1 MSRIIKVNAS
11 SEYNIYLGNN
21 ELDNLAKYF
30 NLNRKVLVVTDSN
43 IPLEYVN
50 KVLNSCLKGYLVTLT
65 PGESSKCFDNYLKL
79 NKILLENEFSRTD
92 AIVALGGGV
101 IGDLSAFVAST
112 YMRGIDFYNI
122 PTSLLAMVDSS
133 IGGKTAIDFLGVKNV
148 IGSFY
153 QPRGVLI
160 DIDTLDSLDRRQL

>member
-50 KVLNSCLKGYLVTLT
+50 KVLNSCLTLNSFIKYLL
-65 PGESSKCFDNYLKL
+65 
-79 NKILLENEFSRTD
+79 
-92 AIVALGGGV
+92 
-101 IGDLSAFVAST
+101 
-112 YMRGIDFYNI
+112 
-122 PTSLLAMVDSS
+122 
-133 IGGKTAIDFLGVKNV
+133 
-148 IGSFY
+148 GSFT
-153 QPRGVLI
+153 
-160 DIDTLDSLDRRQL
+160 D

>member
-50 KVLNSCLKGYLVTLT
+50 KVLNSCLKGYLVTLN

-79 NKILLENEFSRTD
+79 NNVLLENEFSRTD
-92 AIVALGGGV
+92 AIVA
-101 IGDLSAFVAST
+101 
-112 YMRGIDFYNI
+112 
-122 PTSLLAMVDSS
+122 
-133 IGGKTAIDFLGVKNV
+133 
-148 IGSFY
+148 
-153 QPRGVLI
+153 
-160 DIDTLDSLDRRQL
+160 

>member
-50 KVLNSCLKGYLVTLT
+50 KV
-65 PGESSKCFDNYLKL
+65 
-79 NKILLENEFSRTD
+79 
-92 AIVALGGGV
+92 
-101 IGDLSAFVAST
+101 
-112 YMRGIDFYNI
+112 
-122 PTSLLAMVDSS
+122 
-133 IGGKTAIDFLGVKNV
+133 
-148 IGSFY
+148 
-153 QPRGVLI
+153 
-160 DIDTLDSLDRRQL
+160 

>member
-50 KVLNSCLKGYLVTLT
+50 KVLNSCLKGHLVTLN
-65 PGESSKCFDNYLKL
+65 PGEESKCFDNYLKL

-112 YMRGIDFYNI
+112 
-122 PTSLLAMVDSS
+122 
-133 IGGKTAIDFLGVKNV
+133 
-148 IGSFY
+148 
-153 QPRGVLI
+153 
-160 DIDTLDSLDRRQL
+160 